1 MCICLFMYEMYV
13 MNVIIKST
21 FENVNLESDRFQA
34 IHETVINDNKNQL
47 INLNLI
53 DLFGDGFQPL
63 HQVSLHFVQFALDF
77 RHKRVLPHGLLK
89 RLMYVVQTCFR
100 TRV

>member
-1 MCICLFMYEMYV
+1 
-13 MNVIIKST
+13 
-21 FENVNLESDRFQA
+21 VNLESNRFQA
-34 IHETVINDNKNQL
+34 IYEADIKNNKNQL

-53 DLFGDGFQPL
+53 NLFSDGFQAL
-63 HQVSLHFVQFALDF
+63 HEVSLHFVQFALDL
-77 RHKRVLPHGLLK
+77 RHKRVLPHGLLQ

>member
-1 MCICLFMYEMYV
+1 
-13 MNVIIKST
+13 
-21 FENVNLESDRFQA
+21 
-34 IHETVINDNKNQL
+34 
-47 INLNLI
+47 
-53 DLFGDGFQPL
+53 
-63 HQVSLHFVQFALDF
+63 VSLHFVQFALDF